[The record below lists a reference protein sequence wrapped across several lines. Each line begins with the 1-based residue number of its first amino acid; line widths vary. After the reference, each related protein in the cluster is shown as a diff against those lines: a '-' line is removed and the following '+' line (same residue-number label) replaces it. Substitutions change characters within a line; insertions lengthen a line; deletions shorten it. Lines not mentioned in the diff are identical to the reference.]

1 MLKAWLNES
10 MIDLFSRAFLF
21 LVKNTRKDKKAADT
35 IGNKKRYCY
44 NRYVSILSIGGKR
57 MLRFFPQ
64 KNKYIQEKS
73 EFEFEPNGEIPKH
86 IAVIMDGNGR
96 WAQNRRLP
104 RVAGH
109 KEGMETVK
117 KVTKKASR
125 LGVKVLTLY
134 AFSTENWKRP
144 QDEVSFLMQLP
155 VDFFDTFVPELIEE
169 NVKVNVM
176 GYQEFLPEHTQD
188 AVKRAIEQTKENTGM
203 VLNFALNYGS
213 RAEIVTAVQEI
224 AEKAAAKELEPEAI
238 DEAVIADHLMTR
250 FLPAELRDPEL
261 VIRTSGEERISN
273 FLLWQIAYSELY
285 FTKAL
290 WPDFDGNH
298 LETAIASYQ
307 NRDRRFGGVKK
318 VNKEDQK

>member
-1 MLKAWLNES
+1 
-10 MIDLFSRAFLF
+10 
-21 LVKNTRKDKKAADT
+21 
-35 IGNKKRYCY
+35 
-44 NRYVSILSIGGKR
+44 

-73 EFEFEPNGEIPKH
+73 EFQFDVNGAIPQH
-86 IAVIMDGNGR
+86 IAIIMDGNGR

-117 KVTKKASR
+117 TVTKKASK

-144 QDEVSFLMQLP
+144 KDEVSFLMQLP
-155 VDFFDTFVPELIEE
+155 VDFFDTFVPELIKE
-169 NVKVNVM
+169 NVKVHVM
-176 GYQEFLPEHTQD
+176 GYEDVLPEHTQD
-188 AVKRAIEQTKENTGM
+188 AVRRAIEQTKDNTGM

-213 RAEIVTAVQEI
+213 RAEILTAVQQI
-224 AEKAAAKELEPEAI
+224 AAKAADKEIDAAQI
-238 DEAVIADHLMTR
+238 DEAMIAEHLMTG
-250 FLPAELRDPEL
+250 FLPEELRDPEL

-290 WPDFDGNH
+290 WPDFDGVH
-298 LETAIASYQ
+298 LEEAIASYQ

-318 VNKEDQK
+318 TEEKGDQS

>member
-1 MLKAWLNES
+1 
-10 MIDLFSRAFLF
+10 
-21 LVKNTRKDKKAADT
+21 
-35 IGNKKRYCY
+35 
-44 NRYVSILSIGGKR
+44 

-64 KNKYIQEKS
+64 KNKYIQEISDFQFDAKG
-73 EFEFEPNGEIPKH
+73 PIPQH
-86 IAVIMDGNGR
+86 VAIIMDGNGR

-144 QDEVSFLMQLP
+144 KDEVRFLMQLP
-155 VDFFDTFVPELIEE
+155 VDFFDTFVPELIKE
-169 NVKVNVM
+169 NVKVHVM
-176 GYQEFLPEHTQD
+176 GYEELLPEHTQD
-188 AVKRAIEQTKENTGM
+188 AVRRAIKQTKDNTGM
-203 VLNFALNYGS
+203 ILNFALNYGS
-213 RAEIVTAVQEI
+213 RAEIVTAVKKI
-224 AEKAAAKELEPEAI
+224 AEEVKKQETTVESI
-238 DEAVIADHLMTR
+238 DDTMIANHLMTG
-250 FLPAELRDPEL
+250 FLPTELRDPEL

-273 FLLWQIAYSELY
+273 FLLWQLAYSELY

-290 WPDFDGNH
+290 WPDFDGDH
-298 LETAIASYQ
+298 LEEAIAAFQ

-318 VNKEDQK
+318 VEKEGDPS